1 MWDTVTKLAPLQ
13 TTRAQNIFKNS
24 ERKTE
29 ILPLTGAGR
38 LIANLLTE
46 IMGAWRRKNA
56 FNVLEVTAAN
66 TEFLERDISFKGK
79 GQRNLLLLTGM
90 SQQQGVDQL
99 SCQELEGLR
108 QWRNGSFR
116 GGRSAAE
123 RTEGNSERPAEVCSQ
138 PHAGGDEPVALLE
151 TAESGKVSMV
161 MWGLQTLWSFL
172 WGTPYT

>member
-66 TEFLERDISFKGK
+66 TEFLERIHPSKAKAKGI
-79 GQRNLLLLTGM
+79 
-90 SQQQGVDQL
+90 
-99 SCQELEGLR
+99 C
-108 QWRNGSFR
+108 
-116 GGRSAAE
+116 
-123 RTEGNSERPAEVCSQ
+123 CS
-138 PHAGGDEPVALLE
+138 
-151 TAESGKVSMV
+151 
-161 MWGLQTLWSFL
+161 
-172 WGTPYT
+172 